1 MKKLLTVV
9 LILFAFGLNAQNM
22 RVANNAM
29 NPSYEKVGD
38 LVKVTTFYETGEVK
52 EQGFY
57 DADKKLTG
65 KWLQFDKQGKKITV
79 AHYYK
84 GVKVGKW
91 FVWKGD
97 KLLELD
103 YEASRIA
110 SVNEWKGGETVIADN

>member
-1 MKKLLTVV
+1 MKKILTIV
-9 LILFAFGLNAQNM
+9 LILFAFVLNAQNM
-22 RVANNAM
+22 RVVNNTM

-38 LVKVTTFYETGEVK
+38 LVRVTTFYETGEIK

-65 KWLQFDKQGKKITV
+65 KWLQFDKDGKKTTV

-84 GVKVGKW
+84 GAKVGKW

>member
-1 MKKLLTVV
+1 MKKLLTIGLVM
-9 LILFAFGLNAQNM
+9 FAFVLNAQNM
-22 RVANNAM
+22 RLTDNTQ

-38 LVKVTTFYETGEVK
+38 LVKVTKFYESGEVK

-65 KWLQFDKQGKKITV
+65 KWLQFDKQGKKTTV

-84 GVKVGKW
+84 GAKVGKW

-110 SVNEWKGGETVIADN
+110 SVNEWNGGETVIADN

>member
-1 MKKLLTVV
+1 MKKILTIV
-9 LILFAFGLNAQNM
+9 LILFAFVLNAQNM
-22 RVANNAM
+22 RVVNNTM

-38 LVKVTTFYETGEVK
+38 LVRVTTFYETGEIK

-65 KWLQFDKQGKKITV
+65 KWLQFDKHGKKTTV

>member
-1 MKKLLTVV
+1 LT
-9 LILFAFGLNAQNM
+9 IGFAMFVFVLNAQSM
-22 RVANNAM
+22 SNADQIQ

-38 LVKVTTFYETGEVK
+38 LVKVTTFYETGEIK

-65 KWLQFDKQGKKITV
+65 KWLQFDKQGKKTTV

-84 GVKVGKW
+84 GAKVGKW

-110 SVNEWKGGETVIADN
+110 SVNEWKGGDTVIADN

>member
-1 MKKLLTVV
+1 MKKLLTIGLVM
-9 LILFAFGLNAQNM
+9 FAFVMNAQNVREDKTM
-22 RVANNAM
+22 E
-29 NPSYEKVGD
+29 NPTYEKVGD
-38 LVKVTTFYETGEVK
+38 LVKVTMFYETGEIK

-57 DADKKLTG
+57 DSDNKLTG
-65 KWLQFDKQGKKITV
+65 KWLQFGKNGKKTTV

-84 GVKVGKW
+84 GAKVGKW

-110 SVNEWKGGETVIADN
+110 SVNEWQGSETVIADN

>member
-1 MKKLLTVV
+1 MKKLLTIGLVM
-9 LILFAFGLNAQNM
+9 FAFVLNAQNM
-22 RVANNAM
+22 RLADNTQ

-38 LVKVTTFYETGEVK
+38 LVKVTKFYESGEVK

-57 DADKKLTG
+57 DADRKLTG
-65 KWLQFDKQGKKITV
+65 KWLQFDKQGKKTTV

-84 GVKVGKW
+84 GAKVGKW

-110 SVNEWKGGETVIADN
+110 SVNEWNGGETVIADN

>member
-1 MKKLLTVV
+1 MKKLLTIGLVM
-9 LILFAFGLNAQNM
+9 FAFVLNAQNM
-22 RVANNAM
+22 RLTDNTQ

-38 LVKVTTFYETGEVK
+38 LVKVTKFYESGEVK

-57 DADKKLTG
+57 DADRKLTG
-65 KWLQFDKQGKKITV
+65 KWLQFDKQGKKTTV

-84 GVKVGKW
+84 GAKVGKW

-110 SVNEWKGGETVIADN
+110 SVNEWNGGETVIADN

>member
-1 MKKLLTVV
+1 MKKLLTIGLVM
-9 LILFAFGLNAQNM
+9 FAFVMNAQNVREDKKM
-22 RVANNAM
+22 E
-29 NPSYEKVGD
+29 NPTYEKVGD
-38 LVKVTTFYETGEVK
+38 LVKVTMFYETGEIK

-57 DADKKLTG
+57 DSDNKLTG
-65 KWLQFDKQGKKITV
+65 KWLQFDKGGKKTTV

-84 GVKVGKW
+84 GAKVGKW

-110 SVNEWKGGETVIADN
+110 SVNEWQGSETVIADN

>member
-1 MKKLLTVV
+1 MKKLLT
-9 LILFAFGLNAQNM
+9 IGFAMFVFVLNAQSM
-22 RVANNAM
+22 SNADQIQ

-38 LVKVTTFYETGEVK
+38 LVKVTTFYETGEIK

-65 KWLQFDKQGKKITV
+65 KWLQFDKQGKKTTV

-84 GVKVGKW
+84 GAKVGKW

-110 SVNEWKGGETVIADN
+110 SVNEWKGGDTVIADN

>member
-1 MKKLLTVV
+1 MKKFFTTVLV
-9 LILFAFGLNAQNM
+9 IFAFVLNAQNTC
-22 RVANNAM
+22 ADKTIQS
-29 NPSYEKVGD
+29 PIYEKVDD
-38 LVKVTTFYETGEVK
+38 LVKVTHFYETGEIK

-57 DADKKLTG
+57 DSDNKLTG
-65 KWLQFDKQGKKITV
+65 KWLQFDKQGKKTTV

-84 GVKVGKW
+84 GAKVGKW

-110 SVNEWKGGETVIADN
+110 NVNEWQGSETVIADN

>member
-1 MKKLLTVV
+1 MKKLLTIGLVM
-9 LILFAFGLNAQNM
+9 FAFVMSAQNIREDKKM
-22 RVANNAM
+22 E
-29 NPSYEKVGD
+29 NPTYEKVGD
-38 LVKVTTFYETGEVK
+38 LVKVTMFYETGEIK

-57 DADKKLTG
+57 DSDNKLTG
-65 KWLQFDKQGKKITV
+65 KWLQFDKDGKKTTV

-84 GVKVGKW
+84 GAKVGKW

-110 SVNEWKGGETVIADN
+110 SVNEWQGSETVIADN